1 MATTADK
8 NLLYKIARAYY
19 EDNLTQGEIGSRF
32 GLSRIKVSRLLQQ
45 ARDEKVVQ
53 ITILPPQNSN
63 AELERHLE
71 VLYNLNE
78 VVVVSPS
85 SYNSPILLQEL
96 GAAAADCLQRCL
108 QGHEVV
114 GFSWGNTLLS
124 VVDHLTPQNWPEM
137 KIVQV
142 IGGLGRPEA
151 EVHGTDLTRRTAQI
165 FGAKPRM
172 LASPGIVPNKLVRDA
187 LLTDPQISDTLELAA
202 RADVLLL
209 GIGRPTGGSAVLQSG
224 ILTADELAEL
234 EGLGAVGDIALR
246 FFDRHGCAIKHEIN
260 DRIVGLDLAQ
270 IKKAPRIIG
279 AAGGEQKYEVIRAA
293 LAGGLINVL
302 ITDERTALKLKAEK
316 EEVAA
321 AASVN

>member
-1 MATTADK
+1 MATVADK
-8 NLLYKIARAYY
+8 NLLFKIAKAYY
-19 EDNLTQGEIGSRF
+19 EDNLTQGEIGNRF

-45 ARDEKVVQ
+45 ARDERVVQ
-53 ITILPPQNSN
+53 ITIIPPQNSN
-63 AELERHLE
+63 AELERELE
-71 VLYNLNE
+71 VLYGLNE
-78 VVVVSPS
+78 VVVISPT
-85 SYNSPILLQEL
+85 SYDALVLMREL
-96 GAAAADCLQRCL
+96 GAATADCLQRCL

-114 GFSWGNTLLS
+114 GFSWGSTLLS
-124 VVDHLTPQNWPEM
+124 VVDHLSPQNWPDM

-187 LLTDPQISDTLELAA
+187 LLTDPQISDTLQLAA
-202 RADVLLL
+202 KADVLLL
-209 GIGRPTGGSAVLQSG
+209 GIGRPTPGSAVMQSG
-224 ILTADELAEL
+224 ILTTQELQEL
-234 EGLGAVGDIALR
+234 EALGAVGDIALR
-246 FFDRHGCAIKHEIN
+246 FFDSQGRAVNHEIN
-260 DRIVGLDLAQ
+260 DRIIGLDLAQ

-321 AASVN
+321 ASVN